1 MPSEIYVDVPSDY
14 PYKFGKYESGP
25 QVLTRDFGVTFT
37 FICNRAANL
46 SGDEAHGDIH
56 RIEFDSEAEELLF
69 LLRTPFKLLNKDVVE
84 NYINIKRIKQNEAN
98 HRSPSRRRR

>member
-1 MPSEIYVDVPSDY
+1 MPSEIYVDVPSNY

-25 QVLTRDFGVTFT
+25 QVLTRDFGVSFT
-37 FICNRAANL
+37 FICNRAAKI
-46 SGDEAHGDIH
+46 SEGDIH

-84 NYINIKRIKQNEAN
+84 NYINMKRMKQHEARN
-98 HRSPSRRRR
+98 RNSRR

>member
-14 PYKFGKYESGP
+14 PYKFGRYESGP
-25 QVLTRDFGVTFT
+25 QVLTRDFGVSFT
-37 FICNRAANL
+37 FICNSHAKI
-46 SGDEAHGDIH
+46 SEGDVH

-84 NYINIKRIKQNEAN
+84 NYINMKRMKQNEAN
-98 HRSPSRRRR
+98 HRSPSRRRWRR